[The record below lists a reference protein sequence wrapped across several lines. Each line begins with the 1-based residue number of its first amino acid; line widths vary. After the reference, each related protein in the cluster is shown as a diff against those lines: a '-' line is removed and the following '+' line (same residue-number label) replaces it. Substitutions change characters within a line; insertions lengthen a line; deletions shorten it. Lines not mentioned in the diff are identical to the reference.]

1 MNLHKPLIE
10 EQHRQIRQLLPWY
23 VNGSL
28 QGHERQL
35 VEAHLRSCFL
45 CGKELLELR
54 NLSRAV
60 NGASDL
66 DVAAEVSFANLRI
79 KMHGKPMA
87 GKVSAMDEYQPIA
100 PGWAWLAAHRVKW
113 LASPG
118 AMAVKHLAIA
128 ASLLLALIPL
138 TLHLWKPIT
147 AGDYFTLAANK
158 PVDSGHGLL
167 HVVFAKSTSDADV
180 DALLAQVNGRRMD
193 GPNSVG
199 AYTVQLDDSEE
210 SRDPARIIEFL
221 RRQQLVLLVEP
232 AIQR

>member
-1 MNLHKPLIE
+1 MNSHMPLIK

-23 VNGSL
+23 VNRSL

-54 NLSRAV
+54 KLSAAV

-66 DVAAEVSFANLRI
+66 DAAADVSFANLRT
-79 KMHGKPMA
+79 KMHGKPIA
-87 GKVSAMDEYQPIA
+87 GKASGMDKSQSIA
-100 PGWAWLAAHRVKW
+100 PGWAGHAAHRFKRI
-113 LASPG
+113 LSPG
-118 AMAVKHLAIA
+118 YMTGKHLAIA

-138 TLHLWKPIT
+138 AMHFRTPPV
-147 AGDYFTLAANK
+147 AGDYYTLATNK
-158 PVDSGHGLL
+158 PAFSGKGML
-167 HVVFAKSTSDADV
+167 HVVFDKSSSEADV
-180 DALLAQVNGRRMD
+180 DALLALVHGRRTD

-199 AYTVQLDDSEE
+199 AYTVQLDDG
-210 SRDPARIIEFL
+210 DPARVIEFL

-232 AIQR
+232 AIQP